1 MKRLT
6 LRGEAIMKYV
16 WQDKKWPKLHWQD
29 DKLSILLGKCRFS
42 QGQLLG
48 RLKDLGLD
56 LGREA
61 QAEVL
66 VNEAVMTSAIEGAEL
81 NPQSVRSSVAKQ
93 LGLPFFGLPP
103 SDRYIDGLV
112 EVLLDATT
120 HYSKPLTAERLK
132 GWQAALFPTGF
143 SGIHAVRIGKWRN
156 SPMQVMSGPVGRERV
171 HYEAPPATHL
181 DKEMKE
187 FLSWW
192 KKSEGKL
199 DGLVRAGVAHF
210 YFVTIHPFDDGNGRI
225 ARAITDMALAQDEQ
239 LNQRFYSLSTQI
251 MAERKKYYDVLESTQ
266 KGGLDITAWLLWFL
280 ECVMRAIQNSE
291 DAIATVINKG
301 HFWQTFADVAMSD
314 RQRKVV
320 NRLLDAG
327 PDGFD
332 GGLTTRKYVGMTKC
346 SRATAFRE
354 IADLVEKGILKQNA
368 GAGRSV
374 NYGLV

>member
-1 MKRLT
+1 MR
-6 LRGEAIMKYV
+6 YV
-16 WQDKKWPKLHWQD
+16 WQDTQWPKLRWQE

-48 RLKDLGLD
+48 RMKDLGLG

-66 VNEAVMTSAIEGAEL
+66 VHEAVTTSAIEGAEL

-120 HYSKPLTAERLK
+120 HYARPLTAERLK

-143 SGIHAVRIGKWRN
+143 SGIHPVRLGKWRN
-156 SPMQVMSGPVGRERV
+156 TSMQVMSGPVGRERV
-171 HYEAPPATHL
+171 HYEAPPHATL
-181 DKEMKE
+181 ARAMAA

-192 KKSEGKL
+192 KKSQRTM
-199 DGLVRAGVAHF
+199 DGLIRAGVAHF

-225 ARAITDMALAQDEQ
+225 ARAITDMALAQDEK
-239 LNQRFYSLSTQI
+239 LNQRFYSLSSQI
-251 MAERKKYYDVLESTQ
+251 MAERKQYYDILESSQ
-266 KGGLDITAWLLWFL
+266 KGGVDITAWLLWFL
-280 ECVMRAIQNSE
+280 ECVERSMRNAE
-291 DAIATVINKG
+291 ATIATVFNKAQ
-301 HFWQTFADVAMSD
+301 FWRQCVDMQFSE

-320 NRLLDAG
+320 NRLLNAG
-327 PDGFD
+327 PDGFEGD
-332 GGLTTRKYVGMTKC
+332 LTTRKYVGMTKC

-354 IADLVEKGILKQNA
+354 ISDLVEKGILKQNE
-368 GAGRSV
+368 GGGRNVS
-374 NYGLV
+374 YRLQRK